1 MIDKRVKCSFLEF
14 PFFLLDKFAGFL
26 ENQNTP

>member
-14 PFFLLDKFAGFL
+14 PFFLLDKLPEFL
-26 ENQNTP
+26 ENQITC